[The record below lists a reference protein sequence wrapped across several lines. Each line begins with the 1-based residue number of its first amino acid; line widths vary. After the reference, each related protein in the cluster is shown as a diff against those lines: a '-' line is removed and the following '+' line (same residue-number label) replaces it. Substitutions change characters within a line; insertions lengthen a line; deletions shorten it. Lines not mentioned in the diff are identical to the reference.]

1 VTDDGFGS
9 QAQCAERLRRRTG
22 ETAVAESQP
31 EPMTLFSPAVRE
43 LVALGAALAGNCE
56 PCLRHH
62 YREAK
67 KLGISDD
74 DIRSAFDMAAMVK
87 QTPAR
92 HAQALAEK
100 LLGSMSTNR
109 ARQEE

>member
-1 VTDDGFGS
+1 MTPN
-9 QAQCAERLRRRTG
+9 AAEY
-22 ETAVAESQP
+22 QP
-31 EPMTLFSPAVRE
+31 EPMTLSSPAVKE
-43 LVALGAALAGNCE
+43 LVALGAALACNCE

-92 HAQALAEK
+92 NAQALAEK
-100 LLGSMSTNR
+100 LLGSTSPNQTK
-109 ARQEE
+109 QEE